1 MHYVKQ
7 KTVPKIKCLR
17 TLWNPFLAKFKATL
31 NDLGQKKTRIRCCKT
46 FRLLGST
53 TLCKTPYSELF
64 WSVFSR
70 IRAEYGEIRSISP
83 YSVQTQE
90 NVDQNNSSCSTSQ
103 NINLIH
109 PSGLFLYPL
118 KTSEHSWFSDF
129 FRGV

>member
-1 MHYVKQ
+1 MKNAASKIMHYVKQ

-17 TLWNPFLAKFKATL
+17 TPWNPFLAKFKATL

-70 IRAEYGEIRSISP
+70 IRAEYGEILRISP

-90 NVDQNNSSCSTSQ
+90 NVDQNNSSCNTSQ
-103 NINLIH
+103 NII
-109 PSGLFLYPL
+109 LFTHLASFYTL
-118 KTSEHSWFSDF
+118 
-129 FRGV
+129 